1 MFEEVSDLLSIYNVM
16 FFNTLMKCVTR
27 AGMHDVQDD
36 SNVRKEGRYP
46 EYMC

>member
-1 MFEEVSDLLSIYNVM
+1 MFGEVSDLLALSHVM

-27 AGMHDVQDD
+27 VGMHDGQDD
-36 SNVRKEGRYP
+36 SNVRKEGSDL